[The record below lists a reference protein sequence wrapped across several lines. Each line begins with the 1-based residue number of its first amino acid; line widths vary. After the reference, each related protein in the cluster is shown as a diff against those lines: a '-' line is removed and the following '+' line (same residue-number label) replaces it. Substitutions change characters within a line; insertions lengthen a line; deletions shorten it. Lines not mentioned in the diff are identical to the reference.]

1 MTMPKG
7 WQNEQIVSKKENFN
21 EEKEQI
27 SSKNEQTN
35 SIITVDDKITI
46 QELIATY
53 NIALDNKNIDEW
65 TNTWT
70 DDGIWSTTFGEAKG
84 IPELKNMIDQVTN
97 EFASGKRHLST
108 NIIIEDAPNN
118 MASAKSYLI
127 VTEAKKTPE
136 VVASGTYSDILKKN
150 NCGKWKFFQRKLDID
165 LVNES
170 NKLKFLLLL
179 LLLLLCFYFN
189 KMFLT
194 TNRHHNLDFILVS
207 EIHEYMDEESI

>member
-7 WQNEQIVSKKENFN
+7 WQKEQIISTKENFN
-21 EEKEQI
+21 EQNEQI
-27 SSKNEQTN
+27 SSKNELTN
-35 SIITVDDKITI
+35 SIITVDDKLTI

-53 NIALDNKNIDEW
+53 NIAVDNKNIDEW

-70 DDGIWSTTFGEAKG
+70 DDGTWTTTFGEAKG
-84 IPELKNMIDQVTN
+84 KPELKNMIEQVTN

-118 MASAKSYLI
+118 MASVKSYLI

-150 NCGKWKFFQRKLDID
+150 NSGSWKFYKRKLDID
-165 LVNES
+165 LITES
-170 NKLKFLLLL
+170 NK
-179 LLLLLCFYFN
+179 
-189 KMFLT
+189 
-194 TNRHHNLDFILVS
+194 
-207 EIHEYMDEESI
+207 

>member
-7 WQNEQIVSKKENFN
+7 WQNDQTMSKKENSN
-21 EEKEQI
+21 EQNEQI
-27 SSKNEQTN
+27 SSKNEQTR

-70 DDGIWSTTFGEAKG
+70 DEGKWSTIFGEAKG
-84 IPELKNMIDQVTN
+84 KTELKNMINQVMN

-108 NIIIEDAPNN
+108 NIIIEGASNN

-150 NCGKWKFFQRKLDID
+150 NSGEWKFFQRKLDID

-170 NKLKFLLLL
+170 NK
-179 LLLLLCFYFN
+179 
-189 KMFLT
+189 
-194 TNRHHNLDFILVS
+194 
-207 EIHEYMDEESI
+207 

>member
-21 EEKEQI
+21 EDKEET
-27 SSKNEQTN
+27 S

-118 MASAKSYLI
+118 MASAKSHLI

-150 NCGKWKFFQRKLDID
+150 NSGKWKFFQRKLDID

-170 NKLKFLLLL
+170 NK
-179 LLLLLCFYFN
+179 
-189 KMFLT
+189 
-194 TNRHHNLDFILVS
+194 
-207 EIHEYMDEESI
+207 

>member
-7 WQNEQIVSKKENFN
+7 WQNDQTMSKKENSN
-21 EEKEQI
+21 EQNEQI
-27 SSKNEQTN
+27 SSKNEPTR

-70 DDGIWSTTFGEAKG
+70 DEGKWSTTFGEAKG
-84 IPELKNMIDQVTN
+84 KTELKNMINQVTN
-97 EFASGKRHLST
+97 EFASCKRHLST
-108 NIIIEDAPNN
+108 NIIIEGASNN
-118 MASAKSYLI
+118 MAGAKSYLI

-150 NCGKWKFFQRKLDID
+150 NSG
-165 LVNES
+165 E
-170 NKLKFLLLL
+170 
-179 LLLLLCFYFN
+179 
-189 KMFLT
+189 
-194 TNRHHNLDFILVS
+194 
-207 EIHEYMDEESI
+207 

>member
-7 WQNEQIVSKKENFN
+7 WQKEQIISTKENFN
-21 EEKEQI
+21 EQNEQI
-27 SSKNEQTN
+27 SSKNELTN
-35 SIITVDDKITI
+35 SIITVDDKLTI

-53 NIALDNKNIDEW
+53 NIAVDNKNIDEW

-70 DDGIWSTTFGEAKG
+70 DDGTWSTTFGEAKG
-84 IPELKNMIDQVTN
+84 KPELKNMIQQVTN

-118 MASAKSYLI
+118 MASVKSYLI

-150 NCGKWKFFQRKLDID
+150 NSGSWKFYKRKLDID
-165 LVNES
+165 LITES
-170 NKLKFLLLL
+170 NK
-179 LLLLLCFYFN
+179 
-189 KMFLT
+189 
-194 TNRHHNLDFILVS
+194 
-207 EIHEYMDEESI
+207 